1 MPRSADQLTPRFEL
15 GFFFF
20 YSGILDS
27 ETESSVTLSSH
38 DYAALLK
45 RLRDSEAR
53 GEILLERHHL
63 LHLQIDTCG
72 SRNRRRAD
80 QITRQPGKE

>member
-1 MPRSADQLTPRFEL
+1 M
-15 GFFFF
+15 GFLFFN
-20 YSGILDS
+20 SGILDS

-53 GEILLERHHL
+53 GEILEMVILLERHQL
-63 LHLQIDTCG
+63 LHL
-72 SRNRRRAD
+72 
-80 QITRQPGKE
+80 